1 MPPKRRPSSIK
12 KSLFDM
18 SLDKITPY
26 QPITKGLIKY
36 LNKKFME
43 ETKLSES
50 DRKSTA
56 RDRASAATGSDK
68 QAFNVE
74 QLYSVVTYLKK
85 DGKSDEEIKNI
96 SLEDFV
102 KTYIEIQIKA
112 SKKKRKT
119 RPKKRKKTY
128 RKKRTKRK

>member
-1 MPPKRRPSSIK
+1 MPPKRRVAK
-12 KSLFDM
+12 KSPFDT
-18 SLDKITPY
+18 SLDGITSCPS
-26 QPITKGLIKY
+26 TKGLIKH
-36 LNKKFME
+36 LNERFMR
-43 ETKLSES
+43 ETQQSESES
-50 DRKSTA
+50 DRRSTA
-56 RDRASAATGSDK
+56 RDRASGASGSDK